1 MWYPQSTHLFHV
13 SLGWWAHLSHASS
26 GFMNDNWSRLSGL
39 MDTNVP
45 RLVWASGLIAPCL
58 FWVHGFYHAS
68 SGFMD
73 STMPLLGSWPIT
85 QLSTTS
91 GFVSI
96 GGIVLL
102 PLWVNGCQ
110 LSHASWVHGFQIPHA
125 SSGSWIWLSTA
136 HHGWQRGGR
145 HIILLWYF
153 FFCPSFVLFS
163 SFGFSSSLI
172 SFLSFVSLLSL
183 DNKF

>member
-1 MWYPQSTHLFHV
+1 
-13 SLGWWAHLSHASS
+13 
-26 GFMNDNWSRLSGL
+26 
-39 MDTNVP
+39 MD
-45 RLVWASGLIAPCL
+45 S
-58 FWVHGFYHAS
+58 YHAS

-153 FFCPSFVLFS
+153 FFVLLLCCFLLLVFLLPLFLFFLCFFVIFRQQVLRRRN
-163 SFGFSSSLI
+163 FGFDVTSMSGIRSAI
-172 SFLSFVSLLSL
+172 WAFVEHVLPFNWY
-183 DNKF
+183 DFVWT